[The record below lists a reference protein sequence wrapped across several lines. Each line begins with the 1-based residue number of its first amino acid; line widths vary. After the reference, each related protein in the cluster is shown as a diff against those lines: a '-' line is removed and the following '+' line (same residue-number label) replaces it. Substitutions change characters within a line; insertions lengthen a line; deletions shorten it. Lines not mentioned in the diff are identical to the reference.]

1 MCILERVSRLKMN
14 SHVKNCVVFEHFA
27 FIDVGVQECYFCVR
41 NFSRKFDRGVVIVR
55 LFNELYYV
63 FSGYKSRV
71 IICRLYSVSKLAVL
85 MRFGSGFL
93 ILPYS

>member
-1 MCILERVSRLKMN
+1 MCILERLSM
-14 SHVKNCVVFEHFA
+14 SSQVKNYVFFEPFA

-63 FSGYKSRV
+63 FSGYS
-71 IICRLYSVSKLAVL
+71 
-85 MRFGSGFL
+85 
-93 ILPYS
+93 PE

>member
-1 MCILERVSRLKMN
+1 MCILERLSRLKM
-14 SHVKNCVVFEHFA
+14 SFYVKNCLFFEPFA

-63 FSGYKSRV
+63 FSRGW
-71 IICRLYSVSKLAVL
+71 SV
-85 MRFGSGFL
+85 L
-93 ILPYS
+93 IK